1 MSPLLEA
8 MSGNHWSP
16 AVTGLSVDAGVGQLT
31 PSGELRTK
39 ILAWPPG
46 RSALHTTCTPVASA
60 ATADRLANRSKVN
73 PEGQVK
79 GPSPQSWLPLPL
91 NWLESNGVNV
101 ATLTGAPKEAPPSV
115 DLASQPDDVHRR
127 GRGGKRP
134 ECQVDIPVRPHGEV
148 GELSA
153 AHVHRG
159 DADGRRERHAVIGGA
174 GEQDDIVR
182 GEPVELGP
190 GHVDVASVQAAGLIH
205 R

>member
-1 MSPLLEA
+1 MTPLLEA

-16 AVTGLSVDAGVGQLT
+16 AATESSGDAGVGQLT

-73 PEGQVK
+73 PDGQVK

-101 ATLTGAPKEAPPSV
+101 ATLTGALKEAPPLV
-115 DLASQPDDVHRR
+115 DLASQMMF
-127 GRGGKRP
+127 
-134 ECQVDIPVRPHGEV
+134 
-148 GELSA
+148 
-153 AHVHRG
+153 
-159 DADGRRERHAVIGGA
+159 A
-174 GEQDDIVR
+174 GEDGEGNVR
-182 GEPVELGP
+182 KV
-190 GHVDVASVQAAGLIH
+190 